1 MNGNPQGEHWQN
13 ASSPCD
19 RHGLGDARL
28 PAAGHP
34 HGRLPLLLHRWAPL
48 VSLPSRWSTRGG
60 SGPSTSTATSK
71 CGRCWGMKTCFD
83 KYNFLKLLITFGP
96 HVSMIF
102 LHWRKCLFQTHYVGI
117 HGILLLMSQLVS
129 AFIHSFG
136 LFLAFPPQSAVLR

>member
-1 MNGNPQGEHWQN
+1 MNGNPQGEHRQN
-13 ASSPCD
+13 ESSPCD

-28 PAAGHP
+28 PAACHP
-34 HGRLPLLLHRWAPL
+34 HGRHPLLLHPPS
-48 VSLPSRWSTRGG
+48 SLPSRWSTRGG

-102 LHWRKCLFQTHYVGI
+102 LHWRQCLFQTHYVGI
-117 HGILLLMSQLVS
+117 LGILLLMSQLVS